1 MFFIKNI
8 VSGNFKVKYSK
19 SFNSFIVTNNKS
31 SVCFYTPLKFFN
43 NKDENNLLLQI
54 CKIGSCFDILVR
66 KQLKKNTSNKHKVE
80 YKVIYN
86 YIKEIENKE
95 DKSLYAY
102 LLYNIYHS
110 LIINFKID
118 NTNKIQHP
126 FHLNNE
132 NTYTNDFL
140 IDYVDESKNN
150 DYINSLL
157 DITLD
162 ILSSHKGQPIE
173 INSSNIVPFIFDFD
187 ISKYLF
193 YDFNGVRKEY
203 RDFLRSL
210 EKLCNK
216 FGIPIMINLS
226 KEDELETL
234 NLPNDKTIKVT
245 TSKYSTLLEKLNSTY
260 NNQIYPSYDSIDIKN
275 IEINLNDFII
285 ECYYIYHLFNVSN
298 TLLKNKLFKKNLLE
312 NKFFVPEDKYNY
324 IQDKLDE
331 IFSYHYSNPDGI
343 YETNDM
349 IKHIEKE
356 LFNQI
361 NYFEQNTLDNLK
373 CNNIK
378 IDNDITTTTINLVN
392 ETNHLNLDLDIYSSI
407 SLVILDLLG
416 NKYFNQII
424 LEDKYVSKCHHCNTS
439 ISKPHTL
446 KFTNNTYNI
455 PIYLCDSC
463 FKKWFNKCNNNR
475 VKKCNNIKNS

>member
-1 MFFIKNI
+1 MFFVKNI
-8 VSGNFKVKYSK
+8 VNGNFKVKYSK
-19 SFNSFIVTNNKS
+19 SFNSFIVTNDKS
-31 SVCFYTPLKFFN
+31 STCFYTPLKFFS
-43 NKDENNLLLQI
+43 NKDENTLLQQI
-54 CKIGSCFDILVR
+54 CKIGSCFDILIR
-66 KQLKKNTSNKHKVE
+66 KQLKNNTSDKHKVKYE
-80 YKVIYN
+80 IIYN
-86 YIKEIENKE
+86 YIKEIKNKE
-95 DKSLYAY
+95 DKSLYTY
-102 LLYNIYHS
+102 LLYNIYHN
-110 LIINFKID
+110 LIINFKLD
-118 NTNKIQHP
+118 NTNKIQPP

-132 NTYTNDFL
+132 NNYTNDFL

-193 YDFNGVRKEY
+193 NDFNGVRKEY

-234 NLPNDKTIKVT
+234 NLPNDKTIKAT

-260 NNQIYPSYDSIDIKN
+260 NNQIYPSCDGIDIKN

-285 ECYYIYHLFNVSN
+285 ECYYIYHLFNLSN
-298 TLLKNKLFKKNLLE
+298 TLLKNKFI
-312 NKFFVPEDKYNY
+312 VQDDRYDY
-324 IQDKLDE
+324 IQDKLE
-331 IFSYHYSNPDGI
+331 EVFSYHYSN
-343 YETNDM
+343 YEHPYI
-349 IKHIEKE
+349 IKYIEKE

-361 NYFEQNTLDNLK
+361 NNLKQNTLNNFK

-378 IDNDITTTTINLVN
+378 IDSDITNTTIDLKN
-392 ETNHLNLDLDIYSSI
+392 ETNHLNLDLKTYSSI
-407 SLVILDLLG
+407 SSTVLNLLD

-424 LEDKYVSKCHHCNTS
+424 LDEYVPKCHYCNTS
-439 ISKPHTL
+439 KSKLHTL
-446 KFTNNTYNI
+446 KFMNNIYNI
-455 PIYLCDSC
+455 PIYLCDIH
-463 FKKWFNKCNNNR
+463 FKEWSNKCNNNR
-475 VKKCNNIKNS
+475 VKKYNDIKNS

>member
-1 MFFIKNI
+1 MFFVKNI

-31 SVCFYTPLKFFN
+31 SVCSYTPLKFFN
-43 NKDENNLLLQI
+43 NKDENNLLQQI
-54 CKIGSCFDILVR
+54 CKIGNCFDILVE
-66 KQLKKNTSNKHKVE
+66 KLDNNTNDKHKIKYE
-80 YKVIYN
+80 IIYN
-86 YIKEIENKE
+86 YIKEIKNKE
-95 DKSLYAY
+95 DKSLYTY
-102 LLYNIYHS
+102 LLYNIYYS
-110 LIINFKID
+110 LIINFKLDDASI
-118 NTNKIQHP
+118 IQPP

-132 NTYTNDFL
+132 NIYTNDFL
-140 IDYVDESKNN
+140 IDYIDESKNS

-157 DITLD
+157 NNILD
-162 ILSSHKGQPIE
+162 ILNSHKGQPIE
-173 INSSNIVPFIFDFD
+173 INSSNIVPFIFEVDV
-187 ISKYLF
+187 SKYLIN
-193 YDFNGVRKEY
+193 DFNGVRKEY

-226 KEDELETL
+226 KEDKLETI
-234 NLPNDKTIKVT
+234 NLPNSNQIEVT
-245 TSKYSTLLEKLNSTY
+245 TSKYSNLLNKLNSTY

-285 ECYYIYHLFNVSN
+285 ECYYIYHLFDLSN
-298 TLLKNKLFKKNLLE
+298 TLLKNKLFKKKLLE
-312 NKFFVPEDKYNY
+312 NKFIVPEDKYNY
-324 IQDKLDE
+324 IQDELVK
-331 IFSYHYSNPDGI
+331 IFSYYYSNPENI

-349 IKHIEKE
+349 IKHIENE

-361 NYFEQNTLDNLK
+361 NHFKQNTLDNLK

-378 IDNDITTTTINLVN
+378 IDSDIITTTINLVN

-407 SLVILDLLG
+407 SLALLDLLS

-424 LEDKYVSKCHHCNTS
+424 LEDKYVSKCNHCNTS

-446 KFTNNTYNI
+446 KFTNNIYNI

-463 FKKWFNKCNNNR
+463 FKKWSNKCNNNR
-475 VKKCNNIKNS
+475 VKKCNDIKNS